1 MNTQIFYGISAILL
15 STSALVYAI
24 NSAQAIPSTQTIS
37 YGSNPVFSVGG
48 VISNA
53 SSTVITAP
61 ADQMMVV
68 TDVVLSMNNNTCTSQ
83 VNFTD
88 SSGTVVSSFKLHSK
102 LRDSGYGATHA
113 GPSSIQHAFNSGI
126 PVAALDMLT
135 IAESGSC
142 AVAYTLSGYYAR
154 P

>member
-1 MNTQIFYGISAILL
+1 MNTKTLYGISATLL
-15 STSALVYAI
+15 SAAVLVYAI
-24 NSAQAIPSTQTIS
+24 NSAQAIPSAQTIS

-48 VISNA
+48 VVSNT
-53 SSTVITAP
+53 STTVVTAP
-61 ADQMMVV
+61 SDQMMVV

-83 VNFTD
+83 INFTD

-113 GPSSIQHAFNSGI
+113 APSLIQHAFNSGI
-126 PVAALDMLT
+126 PIGTLDTLT
-135 IAESGSC
+135 IVESGSC
-142 AVAYTLSGYYAR
+142 SVAYTLSGYYAR

>member
-15 STSALVYAI
+15 SASVLAYTV
-24 NSAQAIPSTQTIS
+24 NSAQAIPNAQNIS
-37 YGSNPVFSVGG
+37 YGGNPVFSVGG
-48 VISNA
+48 VISNT
-53 SSTVITAP
+53 SNTIITAP
-61 ADQMMVV
+61 ADQIMVV

-88 SSGTVVSSFKLHSK
+88 SAGTVVSSFKLYSK
-102 LRDSGYGATHA
+102 LRDSGYGATHVA
-113 GPSSIQHAFNSGI
+113 PTSIQHAFNSGI
-126 PVAALDMLT
+126 PVAALDTLT

-142 AVAYTLSGYYAR
+142 SVAYTLSGYYAH

>member
-1 MNTQIFYGISAILL
+1 MNTQSLYGISAILL
-15 STSALVYAI
+15 SASVLVYTI
-24 NSAQAIPSTQTIS
+24 NSAQAIPSAQTIS

-48 VISNA
+48 VVSNA
-53 SSTVITAP
+53 STTIITSP

-88 SSGTVVSSFKLHSK
+88 SAGTVVSSFKLHSK

-113 GPSSIQHAFNSGI
+113 APTSIQHAFNSGI
-126 PVAALDMLT
+126 PVAALDTLT
-135 IAESGSC
+135 ISESGSC
-142 AVAYTLSGYYAR
+142 AVAYTLSGYYAH